1 MYTDDALI
9 STADKINLLCGQ
21 YQELT
26 CLSAPRVVV
35 MGIQSSGKSSVVNR
49 LIGFDALPTGRGIVT
64 RTPIYVK
71 LLHDEMTHPKLM
83 LYLPNG
89 DTREH
94 VFEIILDNDE
104 QRKLEQFRSKLM
116 ELTAIVA
123 GNNKNISETPICLD
137 IYWDKFKTNFSF
149 VDLPGRVLISTSDQ
163 PATLKQD
170 IDNLIKKQLLIKNTI
185 ALVIIQSKTDLV
197 TDSGLELFKEI
208 EKSTGQ
214 QIKSI
219 GVLTKPDTMSK
230 DDVHILNDFAMGRI
244 NKAVSLSD
252 GYFVVHNTIENEQN
266 YFVTTFGKSS
276 DIIQNERYGLRNLHQ
291 HLKSYLIKSIK
302 SCLPQVKQDM
312 CELLKQKQYEYQCLG
327 GDTFEHQNKQYFVNK
342 IITELCGRLTN
353 SIDSKLVKD
362 NVGYVI
368 GESIR
373 NMIHTMKKLTPFD
386 NNLETTKYFQ
396 ELVRY
401 SRGYKLTSQA
411 SLEEMI
417 DNCLKEP
424 KYSPTN
430 VLIIS
435 VRKCVTE
442 IEVALTMAVNN
453 LINSGSIELIQLYPQ
468 FKDYIFEIARE
479 KLHEFCDK
487 TIKEIQKYLEKQKTV
502 VWSTDS
508 EFSSLLS
515 SYYYSDKTSTNTVA
529 KTMGIGCAMNAL
541 LKPSK
546 QRDEIRNNFE
556 FSAEQVKIISSSYY
570 KTIIN
575 RSKDM
580 ISQDIIYG
588 IVLKVKNDIAG
599 LLLVSVLQ
607 RNLDE
612 LLVEDKSEMLK
623 RSAIK
628 HSITILNQTLVE
640 LSMF

>member
-9 STADKINLLCGQ
+9 AIADKVNLLCIQ
-21 YQELT
+21 HQELT
-26 CLSAPRVVV
+26 NMSASRVVV
-35 MGIQSSGKSSVVNR
+35 IGTQSAGKSSVVNR
-49 LIGFDALPTGRGIVT
+49 LIGIDALPTGRDIVT
-64 RTPIYVK
+64 RTPIYIK
-71 LLHDEMTHPKLM
+71 LINDKALQPKLV
-83 LYLPNG
+83 LYLSNG
-89 DTREH
+89 DTKEH
-94 VFEIILDNDE
+94 ECEIILSDNS
-104 QRKLEQFRSKLM
+104 QQKLEQFRNKLM
-116 ELTAIVA
+116 ELTTIVA
-123 GNNKNISETPICLD
+123 GNNKNISETPICLN
-137 IYWDKFKTNFSF
+137 IYWEKIKTNFSF
-149 VDLPGRVLISTSDQ
+149 VDLPGRVLISTSNQ
-163 PATLKQD
+163 SETLKQD
-170 IDNLIKKQLLIKNTI
+170 IDNLIKKQLLVKNTI

-230 DDVHILNDFAMGRI
+230 DDVHILNDFVMGRVD
-244 NKAVSLSD
+244 KAVHLSD
-252 GYFVVHNTIENEQN
+252 GYFVVNNKIENEQE
-266 YFVTTFGKSS
+266 YFTTTFGKSS

-302 SCLPQVKQDM
+302 MCLPQVKQDM

-327 GDTFEHQNKQYFVNK
+327 GDTLEHKNKQYFVNK
-342 IITELCGRLTN
+342 IISELCCRLMS

-373 NMIHTMKKLTPFD
+373 NMIHTMKNLTPFGND
-386 NNLETTKYFQ
+386 LETTKYFQ

-430 VLIIS
+430 VLIFG

-442 IEVALTMAVNN
+442 IEVALIMSVNN

-468 FKDYIFEIARE
+468 FKDYILELVQE
-479 KLHEFCDK
+479 KLHDLCDQ

-508 EFSSLLS
+508 EFSSLLN
-515 SYYYSDKTSTNTVA
+515 SYYYSDKTTNVVI
-529 KTMGIGCAMNAL
+529 KTMGIGCAMNAM
-541 LKPSK
+541 LKTSK
-546 QRDEIRNNFE
+546 QRDEIKNNFE
-556 FSAEQVKIISSSYY
+556 FSAEQIKAISVSYY

-575 RSKDM
+575 RAKDM

-599 LLLVSVLQ
+599 QLLVEILQ

-612 LLVEDKSEMLK
+612 LFVEDKNEMIK
-623 RSAIK
+623 RNTAK
-628 HSITILNQTLVE
+628 HSITILTQTLSE
-640 LSMF
+640 LSVF